1 MFFRFQGGPNSTT
14 LTEFDKKHHNLW
26 CLNHSS
32 AVRRAAMRR
41 SAKKGQN
48 SAIAA
53 ATSAEP
59 STKTAELLE
68 ASNALAEP
76 STKTAEILNASYDFA
91 ETQSSILPT
100 DTSNSLVLNQNVE
113 ANQPNSILRTN
124 ESLNMKQPFNEN
136 QNIAERGLDQ
146 NISTENQPLSKNTST
161 QKLSVRLNM
170 EATTFEPSSPLA
182 SSTDQSGKHIF
193 AI

>member
-32 AVRRAAMRR
+32 SVRRAAMRR

-48 SAIAA
+48 SAVAA

-59 STKTAELLE
+59 ITKTAELLA
-68 ASNALAEP
+68 ASSDLAEP
-76 STKTAEILNASYDFA
+76 STKTAEHLEASYDFA
-91 ETQSSILPT
+91 DTQSSILPS
-100 DTSNSLVLNQNVE
+100 DTNNSLVLNQNFE
-113 ANQPNSILRTN
+113 TNLPNSILRTN
-124 ESLNMKQPFNEN
+124 EGQNMDQPFNET

-146 NISTENQPLSKNTST
+146 NISTENQPFSKNTST

-170 EATTFEPSSPLA
+170 EATTFKSSSPLA
-182 SSTDQSGKHIF
+182 SSADQSGKHIF

>member
-14 LTEFDKKHHNLW
+14 LTEFDKRHHNLW

-41 SAKKGQN
+41 SAKKGQ
-48 SAIAA
+48 STAIAA

-59 STKTAELLE
+59 STQTAELLE
-68 ASNALAEP
+68 ASSAF
-76 STKTAEILNASYDFA
+76 S
-91 ETQSSILPT
+91 ETHSSVLPK
-100 DTSNSLVLNQNVE
+100 DTIQGDPMVIGQNLE
-113 ANQPNSILRTN
+113 ANQQNLVLGNDPQMIKGQMDEIVKN
-124 ESLNMKQPFNEN
+124 EDQT
-136 QNIAERGLDQ
+136 IAERGLNQ
-146 NISTENQPLSKNTST
+146 NISRENQPFSKTTNAST

-170 EATTFEPSSPLA
+170 EATTFESSSPVA
-182 SSTDQSGKHIF
+182 SSADQSGKHIF